1 MQTSPWRKEPLSFLS
16 PQGRSHPY
24 SKLCRWEIIFQA
36 KLFTPWLQLR
46 GGQGVLL
53 PLVSSP
59 DLPQQDSGLQD
70 FGEVLLPSRSEGCG
84 QTQAGR
90 AVQPLPLGESW
101 PLPPPLAALSSPQRW
116 GRLLSCRKACILQQ
130 DAKQGNKSSS
140 LALQVKTI
148 NSAHPASQLKVQLPF
163 VGVQHLQ
170 LEVRQT
176 TGQPSASGQPQHL
189 SQAHA
194 KEASHMTQR
203 ECSIFCRVIT
213 LSKMWAPEVKDM
225 SYIVGQ

>member
-1 MQTSPWRKEPLSFLS
+1 MPRGRWLGKGEAEGRAQQCCCIPAGFLGRHCAFLCPAESRVTLGPCTQESPAMQTSPWRKEPLSFLS

-101 PLPPPLAALSSPQRW
+101 PLSPPLAALSSPQRW
-116 GRLLSCRKACILQQ
+116 GRLLSCREACQEKDVERVKA
-130 DAKQGNKSSS
+130 GN
-140 LALQVKTI
+140 
-148 NSAHPASQLKVQLPF
+148 
-163 VGVQHLQ
+163 
-170 LEVRQT
+170 
-176 TGQPSASGQPQHL
+176 
-189 SQAHA
+189 
-194 KEASHMTQR
+194 
-203 ECSIFCRVIT
+203 
-213 LSKMWAPEVKDM
+213 
-225 SYIVGQ
+225 